1 MVKKE
6 HGITLIALIVT
17 IVVLIIVALIAI
29 NMTIGDNGI
38 ITIAQET
45 ARKANEMEKS
55 TQEDINELEQ
65 ESVNDMTK
73 PVLPAGQDYE
83 IKIQSNVVMYN
94 ESFGEFPV
102 IYSIKGVKNGE
113 NVYDDMVLL
122 TMGKTGNNDNNIMV
136 FNVPS
141 ETTITIQP
149 IYCGASYNLASEP
162 TQTITL
168 EADNSAIQTVNFEYN
183 YNGKIIA
190 NKGIQ

>member
-1 MVKKE
+1 
-6 HGITLIALIVT
+6 
-17 IVVLIIVALIAI
+17 
-29 NMTIGDNGI
+29 MTIGDNGI

-45 ARKANEMEKS
+45 ARKANEMEQS

-65 ESVNDMTK
+65 EIVNDMTK

-122 TMGKTGNNDNNIMV
+122 TMGKPEIMI
-136 FNVPS
+136 
-141 ETTITIQP
+141 IT
-149 IYCGASYNLASEP
+149 
-162 TQTITL
+162 
-168 EADNSAIQTVNFEYN
+168 
-183 YNGKIIA
+183 
-190 NKGIQ
+190 